1 MAMMTV
7 KIGVTR
13 MTALR
18 YLGTVLMENLSKQYK
33 LLPKS
38 FSIEQPFSQPDFNLL
53 DGNILTQNRIFWNS
67 ISWNIFHNG
76 HTDISHRIFNSF
88 FRCNSGKCIPER
100 YRCDKQQDCDE
111 NEDEIHCDY
120 NITKTCATDE
130 YTCDSGACILVGIL
144 TSSKLVICTLSF

>member
-53 DGNILTQNRIFWNS
+53 DLRIL
-67 ISWNIFHNG
+67 
-76 HTDISHRIFNSF
+76 
-88 FRCNSGKCIPER
+88 
-100 YRCDKQQDCDE
+100 
-111 NEDEIHCDY
+111 
-120 NITKTCATDE
+120 
-130 YTCDSGACILVGIL
+130 
-144 TSSKLVICTLSF
+144 